1 MCVGEAGCPC
11 RFNTLAKSADNAPFI
26 PRSIFDKTQLL
37 PRGLKGGQCLPGWPG
52 CEDSLVGGGGGGG
65 KASLPPVDRVGVP
78 WEKNHERFV
87 RYDWENL
94 W

>member
-1 MCVGEAGCPC
+1 MLVRLVALVGSTPWPSPLI
-11 RFNTLAKSADNAPFI
+11 T
-26 PRSIFDKTQLL
+26 PRSYLGNIFNKTLQL
-37 PRGLKGGQCLPGWPG
+37 PRGSKGGQILPGCPG